1 MSDHDHS
8 HGPGA
13 GRELPDDVADLF
25 TQETWDA
32 RYAESDRLWSGRPNA
47 RLVEHLTGVTPGDAL
62 DVGAGEGAD
71 AVWLAGQGWMVTAL
85 DVSQVALERTAAHA
99 VEAGV
104 GLRVTTRRHDL
115 MSGAPLAGTFD
126 LVSAQYLH
134 PPSDRFDDI
143 IGRLGAAVRP
153 GGLLLVVGHHPED
166 EAMKLRGGHRHP
178 ELLFEPEKVV
188 AALAERDWEIL
199 VADTPTREV
208 SRQEHPVTARDTV
221 VLARRR

>member
-1 MSDHDHS
+1 MTDHDHS
-8 HGPGA
+8 HGA
-13 GRELPDDVADLF
+13 GSEQPDDVADLF

-47 RLVEHLTGVTPGDAL
+47 RLVEHVTGVTPGDAL

-71 AVWLAGQGWMVTAL
+71 AVWLAGQGWRVTAV

-115 MSGAPLAGTFD
+115 MRGAPLEGTFD

-134 PPSDRFDDI
+134 PPSDRFDEI
-143 IGRLGAAVRP
+143 IGALGAAVRP

-188 AALAERDWEIL
+188 AALAEQDWEIL

-208 SRQEHPVTARDTV
+208 LRQEEPAVARDTV

>member
-1 MSDHDHS
+1 MTGHEHDHG
-8 HGPGA
+8 HGQ
-13 GRELPDDVADLF
+13 DVADLF

-47 RLVEHLTGVTPGDAL
+47 RLVEHLAGVTPGDAL

-71 AVWLAGQGWMVTAL
+71 AVWLAEQGWRVTAL

-99 VEAGV
+99 EEAGL
-104 GLRVTTRRHDL
+104 GHRVTTRRHDL
-115 MSGAPLAGTFD
+115 MSGAPLEGTFD

-134 PPSDRFDDI
+134 PPSDRFEEI
-143 IGRLGAAVRP
+143 IGWLAGAVRSD
-153 GGLLLVVGHHPED
+153 GLLLVVGHHPDD

-178 ELLFEPEKVV
+178 ELLFGPEKVV
-188 AALAERDWEIL
+188 AVLAGQDWDVL

-208 SRQEHPVTARDTV
+208 SGREGAILARDTV